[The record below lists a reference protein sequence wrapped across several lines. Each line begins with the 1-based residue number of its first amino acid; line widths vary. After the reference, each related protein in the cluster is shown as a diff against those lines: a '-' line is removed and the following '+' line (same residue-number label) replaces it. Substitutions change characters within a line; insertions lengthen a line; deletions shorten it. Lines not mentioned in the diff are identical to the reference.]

1 MKISPLSAR
10 RIVQGGATFAAFG
23 ALSLAAAMPAAADT
37 TYGWGYATATGGA
50 AEAMTDVTQSGS
62 ASGTTGGVVQVDD
75 CFSLDAETTATVDAG
90 GVTATTVI
98 NSASIQLTQECFD
111 DLPEEEAP
119 EPTEDDEDD
128 ETEGESPA
136 ESDAP
141 TDGEGDTDGDAEG
154 DDTDTDTDA
163 EGDDTEGDT
172 EGEGDA
178 EGDGTE
184 GGTEGGETE
193 EPQQTEAPTTDNAS
207 EEASPEVV
215 TLDEE
220 NSETVSASD
229 DVVADITVSGASV
242 TTTQS
247 WDGDVDYSLN
257 HGTSTG
263 GASVYPVHYVESA
276 EDDGV
281 TWNDGVTDLY
291 VTFTV
296 EEAQV
301 TYYLGTTA
309 AAVATVEDG
318 EPGGGNPGGEE
329 PGDGDEQKPPARD
342 EEPEEEEPAP
352 KSVEPLPQTGSPVI
366 GLIGAGAAIA
376 VGGGAAAY
384 LARRKKTAAT
394 AEENGEG

>member
-1 MKISPLSAR
+1 MKISPRFSAR
-10 RIVQGGATFAAFG
+10 RIAQGGATFAAFG
-23 ALSLAAAMPAAADT
+23 ALSIAAAMPAAADT

-62 ASGTTGGVVQVDD
+62 ASDATGGVIQVDD
-75 CFSLDAETTATVDAG
+75 CFSLDAETTATVNAS

-98 NSASIQLTQECFD
+98 NSASIKLTQDCFD
-111 DLPEEEAP
+111 ELPEEEAP
-119 EPTEDDEDD
+119 EPTEPIEDEDDD
-128 ETEGESPA
+128 ETEGETPE

-141 TDGEGDTDGDAEG
+141 TDGADDAEG
-154 DDTDTDTDA
+154 DDESPEPTETPA
-163 EGDDTEGDT
+163 EGEGDDTEGET
-172 EGEGDA
+172 PEQTPAPEGEGDDA
-178 EGDGTE
+178 ETQDP
-184 GGTEGGETE
+184 
-193 EPQQTEAPTTDNAS
+193 EPTTAPTTETAS
-207 EEASPEVV
+207 EETTEVV

-220 NSETVSASD
+220 NSTTVSANGD
-229 DVVADITVSGASV
+229 LIADVSVSGASV

-257 HGTSTG
+257 PGSSEG
-263 GASVYPVHYVESA
+263 GASVYPVHYVEA
-276 EDDGV
+276 FEDDGV
-281 TWNDGVTDLY
+281 TWNDGITDLY

-318 EPGGGNPGGEE
+318 EPGGENPGGEE
-329 PGDGDEQKPPARD
+329 PGDGDEQNPPARD
-342 EEPEEEEPAP
+342 EEPEEEAPEP

-376 VGGGAAAY
+376 VGGGAAAF

>member
-1 MKISPLSAR
+1 MKISPRFSAR
-10 RIVQGGATFAAFG
+10 RIAQGGATFAAFG

-62 ASGTTGGVVQVDD
+62 ASGTTGGVIQVDD
-75 CFSLDAETTATVDAG
+75 CFSLDAETTATVNAS

-98 NSASIQLTQECFD
+98 NSASIKLTQDCFD
-111 DLPEEEAP
+111 ELPEEEAP
-119 EPTEDDEDD
+119 EPSEVDEDEDD
-128 ETEGESPA
+128 AEGETPA

-141 TDGEGDTDGDAEG
+141 TDGEDDAEG
-154 DDTDTDTDA
+154 
-163 EGDDTEGDT
+163 GDESPEPTET
-172 EGEGDA
+172 PAEGEGDDA
-178 EGDGTE
+178 EGETPEQTPAPE
-184 GGTEGGETE
+184 GEGDDAETKDP
-193 EPQQTEAPTTDNAS
+193 EPTTAPTTETAS
-207 EEASPEVV
+207 EEEDPEVV

-220 NSETVSASD
+220 NSTTVSANGD
-229 DVVADITVSGASV
+229 LIADVSVSGASV

-257 HGTSTG
+257 PGSAEG
-263 GASVYPVHYVESA
+263 GASVYPVHYVESS
-276 EDDGV
+276 EEEGV

-309 AAVATVEDG
+309 AAVATVADG
-318 EPGGGNPGGEE
+318 EPGGDNPGGEE
-329 PGDGDEQKPPARD
+329 PGDEQNPPARD
-342 EEPEEEEPAP
+342 EEPEEKAPEP

-376 VGGGAAAY
+376 VGGGAAAF